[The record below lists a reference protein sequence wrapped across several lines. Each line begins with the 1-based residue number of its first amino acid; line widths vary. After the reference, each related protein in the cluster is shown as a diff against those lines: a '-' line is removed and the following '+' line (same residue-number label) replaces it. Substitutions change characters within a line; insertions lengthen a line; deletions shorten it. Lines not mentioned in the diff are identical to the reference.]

1 MALSYHFT
9 TTTGA
14 VTANLVAGGA
24 ASNWYGVIATSAEAA
39 TYYLKLYWE
48 GTGTAAP
55 SIGGVQPTTTLPV
68 PGTNKPHLTIPVPTT
83 GLSSR
88 AADAINMG
96 GRMWYWVT
104 ANAADT
110 DTTVLT
116 AGGDVI
122 SIIYG

>member
-1 MALSYHFT
+1 
-9 TTTGA
+9 
-14 VTANLVAGGA
+14 VA
-24 ASNWYGVIATSAEAA
+24 
-39 TYYLKLYWE
+39 
-48 GTGTAAP
+48 
-55 SIGGVQPTTTLPV
+55 
-68 PGTNKPHLTIPVPTT
+68 GTNKPHLTIPVPTA